1 MMLYYE
7 RYLEAVSYI
16 NARIREPIP
25 ETAIIL
31 GSGLSSIVEKMD
43 DKKVIPFSEIP
54 HFPVATVKEHAGE
67 LVYGH
72 INYAPVLVMNGRA
85 HYYEGY
91 DMEQITF
98 PIRVFY
104 KLGVKNLILT
114 NSAGGINL
122 NYVPGDFMIINDHI
136 NLSGV
141 SPLRGKN
148 YDEFGPRFPDMTN
161 VYDKKLIN
169 LMYDIAREIALPINE
184 GVYAYLQGPNYET
197 PAEIK
202 MLRTLGADAVGM
214 STVPE
219 AIIARHCGLRVLALS
234 CITNMAAG
242 ISNYELSYEEV
253 KENAEKVREQ
263 FFMVIQKLT
272 ASLYIKNSNHMLELG
287 E

>member
-1 MMLYYE
+1 MQYE
-7 RYLEAVSYI
+7 RYLEAASYI
-16 NARIREPIP
+16 CARIKDPIP

-31 GSGLSSIVEKMD
+31 GSGLGEIVEKMD
-43 DKKVIPFSEIP
+43 DKKRIPYSEIP
-54 HFPVATVKEHAGE
+54 HFPVSTVNGHAGE

-72 INYAPVLVMNGRA
+72 FNYAPVLVMNGRC

-91 DMEQITF
+91 DMEDITF
-98 PIRVFY
+98 PVRVF
-104 KLGVKNLILT
+104 KKMGVKNLIIT
-114 NSAGGINL
+114 NAAGGINL
-122 NYVPGDFMIINDHI
+122 NYLPGDFMIINDHI

-148 YDEFGPRFPDMTN
+148 IDEFGTRFPDMTN
-161 VYDKKLIN
+161 VYDKEIIN
-169 LMYDIAREIALPINE
+169 LIYSIAREIALPINE

-219 AIIARHCGLRVLALS
+219 AIVARHCGLRVAGIS

-242 ISNYELSYEEV
+242 ISSIPLSHDEV
-253 KENAEKVREQ
+253 KENADKVNEQ
-263 FFMVIQKLT
+263 LIMIIHKLT
-272 ASLYIKNSNHMLELG
+272 ASLYMKSDNRFRLG
-287 E
+287 EGNE

>member
-1 MMLYYE
+1 MLYYE

-31 GSGLSSIVEKMD
+31 GSGLSSVVGKMD
-43 DKKVIPFSEIP
+43 DKKIIPFSEIP
-54 HFPVATVKEHAGE
+54 HFPVTTVKEHIGE

-114 NSAGGINL
+114 NSAGAINL

-148 YDEFGPRFPDMTN
+148 YNEFGPRFPDMTN

-184 GVYAYLQGPNYET
+184 GVYAYLQGPSYET

-242 ISNYELSYEEV
+242 ISNYELSREEV

-263 FFMVIQKLT
+263 FVMIIQKLV
-272 ASLYIKNSNHMLELG
+272 ASLYIKNGNYMLELG

>member
-1 MMLYYE
+1 MLYYE

-31 GSGLSSIVEKMD
+31 GSGLSSVVEKMD
-43 DKKVIPFSEIP
+43 DKKIIPFSEIP
-54 HFPVATVKEHAGE
+54 HFPVTTVKEHVGE

-114 NSAGGINL
+114 NSAGAINL

-148 YDEFGPRFPDMTN
+148 YNEFGPRFPDMTN

-184 GVYAYLQGPNYET
+184 GVYAYLQGPSYET

-242 ISNYELSYEEV
+242 ISNYELSREEV

-263 FFMVIQKLT
+263 FVMIIQKLA
-272 ASLYIKNSNHMLELG
+272 ASLYIKKGNYMLELG

>member
-1 MMLYYE
+1 MLYYE

-31 GSGLSSIVEKMD
+31 GSGLSSVVEKMD
-43 DKKVIPFSEIP
+43 DKKIIPFSEIP
-54 HFPVATVKEHAGE
+54 HFPVTTVKEHVGE

-104 KLGVKNLILT
+104 KLGVKNVMLT
-114 NSAGGINL
+114 NGAGGINL
-122 NYVPGDFMIINDHI
+122 NYLPGDFMIINDHI

-184 GVYAYLQGPNYET
+184 GVYAYLQGPSYET

-242 ISNYELSYEEV
+242 ISNYELSHEEV

-263 FFMVIQKLT
+263 FVMIIQKLA
-272 ASLYIKNSNHMLELG
+272 ASLYIKKGNHMLELG

>member
-16 NARIREPIP
+16 NARIRDPIP
-25 ETAIIL
+25 ETAIVL
-31 GSGLSSIVEKMD
+31 DSCLSSIVEKMD

-54 HFPVATVKEHAGE
+54 HFPVTTVKEHAGE

-253 KENAEKVREQ
+253 KENAQKVREQ

>member
-31 GSGLSSIVEKMD
+31 GSGLSSVVEKMD
-43 DKKVIPFSEIP
+43 DKKIIPFSEIP
-54 HFPVATVKEHAGE
+54 HFPVTTVKEHVGE

-72 INYAPVLVMNGRA
+72 INYAPVLVMNGRT

-161 VYDKKLIN
+161 VYDKNLIN

-184 GVYAYLQGPNYET
+184 GVYAYLQGPSYET

-242 ISNYELSYEEV
+242 ISNYELSHEEV

-263 FFMVIQKLT
+263 FVMIIQKLA
-272 ASLYIKNSNHMLELG
+272 ASLYIKNGNHMLELG

>member
-1 MMLYYE
+1 MMFYYE

-16 NARIREPIP
+16 NARIRDPIP

-31 GSGLSSIVEKMD
+31 DSCLNSIVEKMD

-54 HFPVATVKEHAGE
+54 HFPVTTVKEHVGE

-122 NYVPGDFMIINDHI
+122 NYVPGDFMIINDHM

-148 YDEFGPRFPDMTN
+148 YDEFGTRFPDMTN

-219 AIIARHCGLRVLALS
+219 AIIAHHCGLRVLALS

-242 ISNYELSYEEV
+242 ILNYELSHEEV
-253 KENAEKVREQ
+253 EENAQKVREQ
-263 FFMVIQKLT
+263 FFMIIQKIT
-272 ASLYIKNSNHMLELG
+272 ASLYIKDSNHMLELG

>member
-1 MMLYYE
+1 MLYYE

-31 GSGLSSIVEKMD
+31 GSGLSSVVERMD
-43 DKKVIPFSEIP
+43 DKKIIPFSEIP
-54 HFPVATVKEHAGE
+54 HFPVTTVKEHVGE

-98 PIRVFY
+98 PVRVFY

-122 NYVPGDFMIINDHI
+122 NYMPGDFMIINDHI

-184 GVYAYLQGPNYET
+184 GVYAYLQGPSYET

-234 CITNMAAG
+234 CITNMVAG
-242 ISNYELSYEEV
+242 ISNYELSHEEV

-263 FFMVIQKLT
+263 FVMIIQKLA
-272 ASLYIKNSNHMLELG
+272 ASLYIKNENRMLELG